1 MTMKHIVALS
11 GGKDS
16 TVMALRLAEV
26 EPSDYEYVITPTGD
40 ELPEMYEH
48 WKRLGALLGK
58 PLKPITSGYSLQ
70 GLIRKWNA
78 LPNWRQRWC
87 TRVLKIEPFNAYL
100 MANLPATTYVGL
112 RADEPEDIRRG
123 TILGGVEGITQ
134 RYPLREWGW
143 GIDEVRGYLT
153 DLGITIPQRTDC
165 ARCFSRGQGNGT
177 NCGASILTFMKKQL
191 PTKNA
196 QDTRFVSRAAI
207 KIGTLLGWQTSGVLS
222 SETTSPVVLGK
233 SPYSAI
239 TVRICAVC
247 AVYDG
252 QYLGPY
258 RHGGKAL

>member
-143 GIDEVRGYLT
+143 GINDVRLYLE
-153 DLGITIPQRTDC
+153 GRGVSIPQRTDC
-165 ARCFSRGQGNGT
+165 ARCFFQRAGEWYELWRKYPDLYEEAVADEERTGYTFRKPGGHKDRHPVGLADLRRSFERDNIPRGAGQISLFSGNREDM
-177 NCGASILTFMKKQL
+177 C
-191 PTKNA
+191 
-196 QDTRFVSRAAI
+196 R
-207 KIGTLLGWQTSGVLS
+207 
-222 SETTSPVVLGK
+222 
-233 SPYSAI
+233 
-239 TVRICAVC
+239 VC
-247 AVYDG
+247 S
-252 QYLGPY
+252 L
-258 RHGGKAL
+258 

>member
-143 GIDEVRGYLT
+143 GINDVRLYLE
-153 DLGITIPQRTDC
+153 GRGVSIPQRTDC
-165 ARCFSRGQGNGT
+165 ARCFFQRAGEWYELWQEARARGTRTQSRLAVRRDVRVTFLPAPSICEQLVLAGTWASKAQIEPAPKVGAVRLRWHGQGPPRRRGWT
-177 NCGASILTFMKKQL
+177 GREA
-191 PTKNA
+191 
-196 QDTRFVSRAAI
+196 TREP
-207 KIGTLLGWQTSGVLS
+207 
-222 SETTSPVVLGK
+222 SE
-233 SPYSAI
+233 
-239 TVRICAVC
+239 
-247 AVYDG
+247 
-252 QYLGPY
+252 
-258 RHGGKAL
+258 